1 MTMLTMKI
9 LAGLILLSRQPEA
22 LHFPGLVSKD
32 YTYDKTLPIKQGYYL
47 TSKGKSN
54 II

>member
-1 MTMLTMKI
+1 MTLLTMKI
-9 LAGLILLSRQPEA
+9 LAGLILLAEKPEA
-22 LHFPGLVSKD
+22 LHFPGLISKD
-32 YTYDKTLPIKQGYYL
+32 YEYDKILPIKQGYFL